1 MISNLDL
8 LDNDTSIIVGDYVEK
23 YREKYK
29 WEKFSDKFIK
39 ACFTNYFIGSCIL
52 SNRLPDSMVNPY
64 LKDFDMYAHY
74 LYATSW
80 VLEGAFSMKYWDNY
94 NIDKKK
100 FKDGYSQDIIPH
112 YNRFKNISGFYNIRW
127 MFDAR
132 RNNDKIKNHYTY
144 LYNPELSDDYLT
156 KICDQEKYIK
166 HAKNVKQN
174 CIDFKTDCRGTGCP
188 CLKKNFYTCN
198 EKYIL
203 YDSMFYETNKFC
215 NFDDSDKKNTKLLI
229 KEYVK
234 HIKYYAN
241 KRNFTSKKFTEKDK
255 KYLTDILN
263 EYEDVMKTIKDII
276 GPYPSGGMQFEFIDN
291 YSTMLRSINKNRKK
305 IDKLEIL

>member
-29 WEKFSDKFIK
+29 WEKFSDKYIK
-39 ACFTNYFIGSCIL
+39 SCFSNYFIGSCIL

-80 VLEGAFSMKYWDNY
+80 ILEGAFSLKYWKNY
-94 NIDKKK
+94 NIDRNK
-100 FKDGYSQDIIPH
+100 FKDKYTRDMIPY
-112 YNRFKNISGFYNIRW
+112 YNKFKGIADCYNICW
-127 MFDAR
+127 MFDMR
-132 RNNDKIKNHYTY
+132 RKNDKIKKHFEF
-144 LYNPELSDDYLT
+144 LYNPELTDDYLM
-156 KICDQEKYIK
+156 KICKQAKYIK
-166 HAKNVKQN
+166 HAQQVKKNGIDYKFN
-174 CIDFKTDCRGTGCP
+174 CKNIGCP
-188 CLKKNFYTCN
+188 CSDNTYICY
-198 EKYIL
+198 EKSLL
-203 YDSMFYETNKFC
+203 YDFMYCEDNKFSE
-215 NFDDSDKKNTKLLI
+215 FDIDDKKNTKLLI
-229 KEYVK
+229 KEYK
-234 HIKYYAN
+234 KYIKYYAN

-291 YSTMLRSINKNRKK
+291 YSKMLRSINKNRKK
-305 IDKLEIL
+305 IDKLEM